1 MDLFLVSDWGSVG
14 PPGRMRPYIPPGCP
28 IDVASPDFD
37 LHGRYIFLHEAIMF
51 KIDVQGVSVF

>member
-14 PPGRMRPYIPPGCP
+14 HPGRMRPYIPQGPGCP

-37 LHGRYIFLHEAIMF
+37 PHGGLHEDMAM
-51 KIDVQGVSVF
+51 KVLHV